1 VYVVASVIEA
11 LAYLQQSPGADS
23 IEQVQRALATAR
35 SHQLDSEIRDIPQ
48 INTLIQIIDI
58 SCSLL
63 DYDIDHSAEKLQE
76 MQKLMDEKL
85 NDPHWQN
92 DGSFSI
98 PLNSKTAGPS
108 SVESGD
114 ILRLENGTLVLTL
127 SWLPEHDLY
136 TLCYF
141 LSSVTLS
148 ARNAH
153 NGMKAEKFLDEGL
166 RMVKGKAT
174 SYRQMIS

>member
-1 VYVVASVIEA
+1 MIEA

-35 SHQLDSEIRDIPQ
+35 SHQLDSEVRDIPQ
-48 INTLIQIIDI
+48 ISTLIQIIDI

-63 DYDIDHSAEKLQE
+63 DYDIDNSAEKLQE

-98 PLNSKTAGPS
+98 PLNNKTAGPS

-114 ILRLENGTLVLTL
+114 ILRIENGTLVLTL
-127 SWLPEHDLY
+127 S
-136 TLCYF
+136 
-141 LSSVTLS
+141 
-148 ARNAH
+148 
-153 NGMKAEKFLDEGL
+153 
-166 RMVKGKAT
+166 
-174 SYRQMIS
+174 